1 MVMDMDTT
9 LPITPTDTTLDTDMA
24 RGPRMLSLDMVTAML
39 SAITT
44 EAPRVSTDTM
54 EVTDMVVI
62 MARGLLR
69 LDIMAM
75 DMPMVAAATS
85 MLTGHTL
92 PMVSVLL
99 T

>member
-1 MVMDMDTT
+1 MDTT

-24 RGPRMLSLDMVTAML
+24 RGPRMLSQDMVML

-62 MARGLLR
+62 MA
-69 LDIMAM
+69 
-75 DMPMVAAATS
+75 S
-85 MLTGHTL
+85 
-92 PMVSVLL
+92 
-99 T
+99 